1 MPTAFVVRERV
12 PSFRKELLVALRG
25 IAGCLPAAA
34 GPRRGDPDHAAA
46 RLGPRAPVAQGI
58 ERAPPEREVAGS
70 IPARRIETGLAAPTR
85 MVTRVR
91 CAGDAGS
98 DRVVPTQVPP
108 RNVAYLELLSQ

>member
-70 IPARRIETGLAAPTR
+70 IPARRITILSRWRSPHGFAGQACQGCPE
-85 MVTRVR
+85 
-91 CAGDAGS
+91 CACGA
-98 DRVVPTQVPP
+98 
-108 RNVAYLELLSQ
+108 